1 MSDHADMA
9 FPRGAL
15 LAAAALIGFSLLMTA
30 AVRVGVLSPMPSAGL
45 VREQQ
50 QVKPL
55 VSMDLQFLDRQDGAV
70 VIQKVD
76 GTPVR
81 IIAAGTKDG
90 FVRGVMRGLAR
101 ERTMNGVG
109 QTPAFRLTRWAD
121 GSLTLKD
128 MATGRLIELG
138 SFGPTNRA
146 TFDSLLPESPQ

>member
-55 VSMDLQFLDRQDGAV
+55 VSMDLQFLDREDGAV

-81 IIAAGTKDG
+81 IIEAGTRDG

-109 QTPAFRLTRWAD
+109 QTPPFRLTRWAD
-121 GSLTLKD
+121 GGLTLKD

-146 TFDSLLPESPQ
+146 TFDSLLPETPQ